1 MKARVISGS
10 ALSSYRRL
18 APMNPSLQQIPE
30 WHGVDDAVFRNDI
43 IIAYRPAVLRGIA
56 RHWPAVHRAI
66 ESTCRYLNA
75 FDSGKPVD
83 VLLAPPHV
91 KGRIFYNDE
100 MTGFNFTRER
110 QSISAV
116 NDKLLRYSAFQNW
129 PSLAVQSALIADCLP
144 GFAEQN
150 RLAKQL
156 KAFVTQQ
163 LQR

>member
-1 MKARVISGS
+1 
-10 ALSSYRRL
+10 
-18 APMNPSLQQIPE
+18 MNPSLQQIPE

-116 NDKLLRYSAFQNW
+116 NDKLLRYSAFQNR

-156 KAFVTQQ
+156 KASSPSSCSADGPDTAHGPV
-163 LQR
+163 